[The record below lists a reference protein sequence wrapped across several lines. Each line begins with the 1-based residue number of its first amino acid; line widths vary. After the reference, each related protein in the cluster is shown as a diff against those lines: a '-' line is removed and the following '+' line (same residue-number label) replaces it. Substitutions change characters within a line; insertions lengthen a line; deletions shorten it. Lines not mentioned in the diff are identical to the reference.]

1 MVINAVDNSL
11 TEEFK
16 DALSSI
22 FKEEDK
28 DQDGILN
35 DEELDHLLL
44 RVQGNY
50 VVTFG
55 FKPDEY
61 HEGKHLDEN
70 LKQFIAATF
79 DTDDQG
85 HLTLQGNTVKL
96 LIILVAKVKYRLD

>member
-1 MVINAVDNSL
+1 MINAVDNSL

-85 HLTLQGNTVKL
+85 HLTLQGNTINHLDLCLTHRVK
-96 LIILVAKVKYRLD
+96 RMD